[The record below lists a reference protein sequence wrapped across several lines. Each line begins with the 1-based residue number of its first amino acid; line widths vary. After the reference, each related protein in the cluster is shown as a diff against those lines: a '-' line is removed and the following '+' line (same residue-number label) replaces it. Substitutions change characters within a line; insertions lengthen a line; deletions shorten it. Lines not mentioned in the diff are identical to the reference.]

1 MTIKALKTVSQ
12 GQNGLGAFILQCKK
26 LEFHFCDWAGSSKGM
41 NGFIKSQLPKFA
53 AAHPQIEIS
62 VSPRPAKHPTIVG
75 HYING
80 NSRSLLVK
88 NMQPM
93 EILRAAES
101 MRDTNGEKLRR
112 ANKPVTS
119 INPSVR
125 GIWSPYHGNGEAV

>member
-1 MTIKALKTVSQ
+1 MPKSKRNRLVNMTQVSKKTRED
-12 GQNGLGAFILQCKK
+12 KDK
-26 LEFHFCDWAGSSKGM
+26 LFANIRETGM

-93 EILRAAES
+93 DILRAAES

-125 GIWSPYHGNGEAV
+125 GIWSPYHGTGEAV